1 VKWKGWKARTGNG
14 VTGGDGTSATDWEPE
29 RNLGEELFHVRRK
42 GARKGSKPNGLI
54 TQFFLDRD
62 GKEGRPFLD
71 PTADLVNGVW
81 DFKTHPHFESWR
93 VENRCPH
100 CNKMERARCAADN
113 DVFVKKHV
121 ETCDYRPRPRTG
133 KSATMVENKK
143 RKRLHE
149 DFDHLELDG
158 KPLENVTHFVYLG
171 QWVTA
176 GGNWK
181 HDVDQRC
188 AAASHR
194 FWLMTGIWKSSI
206 LLARQKKAI
215 FWAIVQLLIY
225 GCNSWRVTPQ
235 VQEKLDRWVAEKMPY
250 ISDRD
255 AEDERADPTMDVDMM
270 VRKLRL
276 KWLGEV
282 LRLPEHRV
290 IHQEVCAYAE
300 LVSRCCVVDS
310 AHRAAPLC
318 TPPPRCAAQ
327 AVAKALSLAG
337 TVNVSE
343 GGRGQQ

>member
-1 VKWKGWKARTGNG
+1 
-14 VTGGDGTSATDWEPE
+14 
-29 RNLGEELFHVRRK
+29 
-42 GARKGSKPNGLI
+42 
-54 TQFFLDRD
+54 
-62 GKEGRPFLD
+62 
-71 PTADLVNGVW
+71 VNGVW